1 MRGSIERTRGVGRRT
16 TSDRLW
22 PKRRVGPQTREVKA
36 DAHAIELAPI
46 MAEIRASGVIKL
58 QAVADELNARGVRTA
73 MGVRWGVSSVFRL
86 RARIDKL
93 KGNHARTR
101 MTGKWP

>member
-1 MRGSIERTRGVGRRT
+1 
-16 TSDRLW
+16 
-22 PKRRVGPQTREVKA
+22 
-36 DAHAIELAPI
+36 

-73 MGVRWGVSSVFRL
+73 MGVRWVVSSVFRL

-93 KGNHARTR
+93 KGNHTRTG